1 MKILVIEDELA
12 LLDSIKSYLNVEGY
26 VCEAAPN
33 YETAIEK
40 LSLYQYNCILVDLNL
55 PDGSGFDIIKDLKSK
70 NIQAGVIIISA
81 RDTLDDRIK
90 GLEIG
95 ADDYLIK
102 PFNLAELNARI
113 KSLYRRMNF
122 KGSSQINAGEIEI
135 NQDEYRVFIK
145 GSEIE
150 VTKKEYD
157 LLMFFISNPNRVV
170 TKEIIAE
177 HLWGDYIDTHD
188 SFDFVYT
195 HIKNLRK
202 KLQDKGVDD
211 YIKNIYGVGYKFQI
225 T

>member
-12 LLDSIKSYLNVEGY
+12 LLDSIKSYLNVEGC
-26 VCEAAPN
+26 VCEAASN

-55 PDGSGFDIIKDLKSK
+55 PDGSGFDIINYVKSK
-70 NIQAGVIIISA
+70 NIQTGIIIISA
-81 RDTLDDRIK
+81 RDTVDDRIK

-95 ADDYLIK
+95 ADDYLTK

-122 KGSSQINAGEIEI
+122 NESNVIKVGEIEI

-145 GSEIE
+145 GAEIE

-157 LLMFFISNPNRVV
+157 LLIFFISNPNRVV

-177 HLWGDYIDTHD
+177 HLWGDYIDTFD

-202 KLQDKGVDD
+202 KLQDKGGVD

-225 T
+225 S